1 MQQRS
6 IALAYVLWFF
16 LGQIGI
22 HRFYTGRVGTG
33 IMQLL
38 LGIIGWATTWLLIGY
53 IPLGIL
59 WSWLFIDIFLIP
71 GMCLNTKPF
80 VRHSAGVCLRSYLLT
95 GAQRV
100 AD

>member
-59 WSWLFIDIFLIP
+59 WIWLFIDIFLIP
-71 GMCLNTKPF
+71 GMCRNS
-80 VRHSAGVCLRSYLLT
+80 R
-95 GAQRV
+95 
-100 AD
+100 

>member
-38 LGIIGWATTWLLIGY
+38 
-53 IPLGIL
+53 
-59 WSWLFIDIFLIP
+59 
-71 GMCLNTKPF
+71 
-80 VRHSAGVCLRSYLLT
+80 
-95 GAQRV
+95 
-100 AD
+100 